1 MACQL
6 NISHKYK
13 SSNFDSR
20 KKQITFII
28 IHYTETNTF
37 KKALDLL
44 TNKIRKVS
52 CHYLINTDGKIFN
65 LVNISDRAW
74 HAGESKWMKSSDIN
88 SRSIGIELVNSGE
101 KKVKQFKKKQINN
114 LILLIKFLKTK
125 FRICNSKI
133 LGHSDIAPLRK
144 IDPGIY
150 FPWEKLYKESIG
162 LWAKDRNDKSKLT
175 KNEYKELIENLKK
188 IGYCYLD
195 NKIFKQN
202 EFVINAFHRHHIP
215 KMINENPNRSTLF
228 KSRDLMKLKKN

>member
-52 CHYLINTDGKIFN
+52 CHYFINTDGKIFN

-74 HAGESKWMKSSDIN
+74 HEGESKWMKSGDIN
-88 SRSIGIELVNSGE
+88 SRSIGIELGLRPQKGGPKIN
-101 KKVKQFKKKQINN
+101 KKKNCKRQ
-114 LILLIKFLKTK
+114 KCSKWK
-125 FRICNSKI
+125 GGKCICGK
-133 LGHSDIAPLRK
+133 
-144 IDPGIY
+144 
-150 FPWEKLYKESIG
+150 
-162 LWAKDRNDKSKLT
+162 
-175 KNEYKELIENLKK
+175 
-188 IGYCYLD
+188 
-195 NKIFKQN
+195 
-202 EFVINAFHRHHIP
+202 
-215 KMINENPNRSTLF
+215 
-228 KSRDLMKLKKN
+228 